1 MILRDF
7 LHDEGGSP
15 AAEFVLSLPMIL
27 PLIFVAME
35 AGNFF
40 WSQQKLVESV
50 RNGARYAARLN
61 YSEVCNPSGAGYAPI
76 ASTVETKIK
85 NLTRTGN
92 TAGTGPS
99 ELPGWTNA
107 QVSVSVDCTAFV
119 STGIFDSLG
128 NDSAGN
134 ARTGAVVTVS
144 APAVPYFSI
153 LGALGVMNN
162 SYRLAAESHAP
173 VIGV

>member
-1 MILRDF
+1 MTLRDF
-7 LHDEGGSP
+7 IRDESGSP

-50 RNGARYAARLN
+50 RNGARYAARID
-61 YSEVCNPSGAGYAPI
+61 YSQMCSPSGGSYAPI
-76 ASTVETKIK
+76 ATALETKIK

-92 TAGTGPS
+92 TAGTGPA

-107 QVSVSVDCTAFV
+107 QVTVSVDCTGFV

-128 NDSAGN
+128 NDTAGN
-134 ARTGAVVTVS
+134 ARTGAVVTVA

-153 LGALGVMNN
+153 LGTLGVIN
-162 SYRLAAESHAP
+162 STYHLAAESHAP

>member
-1 MILRDF
+1 MILQDF
-7 LHDEGGSP
+7 IQDEGGSP

-27 PLIFVAME
+27 PLIFIAME

-50 RNGARYAARLN
+50 RNGARYAARLS
-61 YSEVCNPSGAGYAPI
+61 YTELCNPSGASYAPI
-76 ASTVETKIK
+76 ATSLQTKIK

-92 TAGTGPS
+92 TAGTGAS

-107 QVSVSVDCTAFV
+107 QVNVTVDCSGFV

-128 NDSAGN
+128 NDSSGN

-153 LGALGVMNN
+153 LGALGVIDS
-162 SYRLAAESHAP
+162 SYFLAAESHAP

>member
-1 MILRDF
+1 MTLRDF
-7 LHDEGGSP
+7 INDESGSP

-50 RNGARYAARLN
+50 RNGARYAARLS
-61 YSEVCNPSGAGYAPI
+61 YTEVCNPSGSGYAPI
-76 ASTVETKIK
+76 AAALETKIK

-92 TAGTGPS
+92 TAGTGPA

-107 QVSVSVDCTAFV
+107 QVTVSVDCGGFV
-119 STGIFDSLG
+119 STGIFDTLG
-128 NDSAGN
+128 SDSGGN
-134 ARTGAVVTVS
+134 ARTGAVVTVA
-144 APAVPYFSI
+144 APSVPYFSI
-153 LGALGVMNN
+153 LGALGVINS